1 MRLRA
6 LATAA
11 AVALSAAGF
20 VGATATTASA
30 ATTCSGYTDYY
41 DGNFRHYYIPTTSNG
56 SRVRDCV
63 LSQGNQGTGVKW
75 LQHTLNVCYGQGLA
89 ADGIF
94 GPATRTA
101 VKNVQAYLKK
111 NRSSLIVVDGVF
123 GPQTSKYMSWGYY
136 TDNGG
141 WMLC

>member
-6 LATAA
+6 FATAA
-11 AVALSAAGF
+11 AVAVSTLGF
-20 VGATATTASA
+20 TGVTAPTASA
-30 ATTCSGYTDYY
+30 ATTCSGYSDYY
-41 DGNFRHYYIPTTSNG
+41 DGSFRHYYISTTSNG
-56 SRVRDCV
+56 SKNRNCV

-75 LQHTLNVCYGQGLA
+75 LQYTLNVCYDQGLA

-101 VKNVQAYLKK
+101 VRNVQSYLKRTK
-111 NRSSLIVVDGVF
+111 NSAVVVDGVF
-123 GPQTSKYMSWGYY
+123 GPQTSKHMSWGYY

-141 WMLC
+141 WMHC